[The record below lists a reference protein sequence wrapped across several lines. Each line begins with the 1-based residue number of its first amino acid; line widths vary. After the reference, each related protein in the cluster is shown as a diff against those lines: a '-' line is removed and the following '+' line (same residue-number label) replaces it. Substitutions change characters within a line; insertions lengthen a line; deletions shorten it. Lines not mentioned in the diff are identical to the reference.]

1 MKVRFQ
7 IVDSILDEVES
18 IQRRIAERAEKL
30 FHERGRQW
38 AIDRRTFGRSRRQT
52 LPVHGASDRRTC
64 CIEHGIKSLRNKW
77 SNQRGSSPY
86 SPTGVAA

>member
-30 FHERGRQW
+30 FHERGR
-38 AIDRRTFGRSRRQT
+38 A
-52 LPVHGASDRRTC
+52 
-64 CIEHGIKSLRNKW
+64 
-77 SNQRGSSPY
+77 
-86 SPTGVAA
+86 

>member
-30 FHERGRQW
+30 FHER
-38 AIDRRTFGRSRRQT
+38 ASRRQLLSPISGEKGPLT
-52 LPVHGASDRRTC
+52 VMTV
-64 CIEHGIKSLRNKW
+64 SLSGNSTRL
-77 SNQRGSSPY
+77 
-86 SPTGVAA
+86 A